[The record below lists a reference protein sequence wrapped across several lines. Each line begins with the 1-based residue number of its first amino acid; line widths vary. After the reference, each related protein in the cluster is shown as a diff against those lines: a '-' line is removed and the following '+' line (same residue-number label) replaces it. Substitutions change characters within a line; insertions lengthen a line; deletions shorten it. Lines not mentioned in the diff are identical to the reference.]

1 MRGLGFFL
9 AYFLFFDVAAAEVLS
24 FRSEVLPSNFTA
36 TIGGELAFPKGS
48 GPFPVVILLHPCGG
62 LEPIGLS
69 ALQAHSRELLGNGFA
84 TLILDSYG
92 PRNLAK
98 GKACG
103 GYPTGFLRTSDAS
116 NAMAVL
122 RGRAKV
128 SKDNIFLLGLSDG
141 ASAAILSAR
150 LGGSTGK
157 FRAVAAYYPACE
169 RLLGVGVVFLS
180 PTIIFVGEKD
190 DWTPPGDCIKAKSS
204 GVDTGAE
211 LQIIS
216 YPNAHHG
223 FDQQHAPRKYLGHT
237 LAYSRE
243 ATADSRK
250 KYLEFFKKYLT
261 PELRASPAFSDQA
274 K

>member
-1 MRGLGFFL
+1 MRGLSVL
-9 AYFLFFDVAAAEVLS
+9 IAYFLFFDVASAEVLS
-24 FRSEVLPSNFTA
+24 FRSEVVPSSFTA

-48 GPFPVVILLHPCGG
+48 GPFPAVILLHLCGG
-62 LEPIGLS
+62 LEPIGLA
-69 ALQAHSRELLGNGFA
+69 ALQSHSRELLAAGFA

-98 GKACG
+98 GKACRTF
-103 GYPTGFLRTSDAS
+103 PMGFVRTSDAS

-122 RGRAKV
+122 LGHAKI
-128 SKDNIFLLGLSDG
+128 SRDNIFLLGLSDG
-141 ASAAILSAR
+141 ASAAIISAKT
-150 LGGSTGK
+150 GGSTGQ
-157 FRAVAAYYPACE
+157 FRAVAAYYPGCE
-169 RLLGVGVVFLS
+169 RLLGVNVVFRS

-211 LQIIS
+211 LQVVS

-237 LAYSRE
+237 LAYNRE
-243 ATADSRK
+243 ATVDSRK
-250 KYLEFFKKYLT
+250 KYIEFFKKYLT
-261 PELRASPAFSDQA
+261 PAVKTSPAR
-274 K
+274 